1 MNKKSP
7 TLTMDM
13 VCILHLC
20 ATPFVLGGRKNA
32 KGYTYGS
39 SIKTPPAKSLLSNLS
54 SSKLGNPL
62 LQINS
67 SMSLFCFCLV
77 WGFFFL
83 HLID

>member
-20 ATPFVLGGRKNA
+20 VTPLVLAGWKNA

-39 SIKTPPAKSLLSNLS
+39 LIKTPPAKSLLSNLS
-54 SSKLGNPL
+54 SSKMGNPL

-77 WGFFFL
+77 CGVFFTL
-83 HLID
+83 N

>member
-32 KGYTYGS
+32 KRYTYGS
-39 SIKTPPAKSLLSNLS
+39 SIK
-54 SSKLGNPL
+54 
-62 LQINS
+62 
-67 SMSLFCFCLV
+67 SLFSPIFLLAKWEILCFK
-77 WGFFFL
+77 
-83 HLID
+83 